1 MVLFEEQKQSLTAA
15 GGFTLI
21 ELLVVISI
29 LGVLAAV
36 VVLNV
41 VGFIGAGHNEAKAV
55 ELKHVATAAGCYL
68 VEGNTIPPATIV
80 GPGNPG
86 VVAGYLTGDLKY
98 RWSIDSDGSVHEN
111 YLASTFNS
119 LDGFTSLSGSWT
131 TGAGGLSS
139 NGVAGS
145 LLATGG
151 NWSDFTLQSTAT
163 LSSGNGYGMYY
174 LSDSNASTGYI
185 LQFNPASGFS
195 VSTVVNGTISAIAGV
210 PAVMPPNFQ
219 VNGQHTI
226 SVSVSGGTH
235 TISVDG
241 NPVITLTGRPS
252 GSGTVGLQSSAGSN
266 VNFTGFT
273 VSPP

>member
-1 MVLFEEQKQSLTAA
+1 MAFIKGRKQSLKAA

-68 VEGNTIPPATIV
+68 VDGNPITSATTV

-86 VVAGYLTGDLKY
+86 IVAGYLTGDLKY
-98 RWSIDSDGSVHEN
+98 YWSIDQNGSVHELLFAN
-111 YLASTFNS
+111 TLNG
-119 LDGFTSLSGSWT
+119 LDGFTSVSGGWT
-131 TGAGGLSS
+131 SGPGGLSS

-145 LLATGG
+145 LMATGG
-151 NWSDFTLQSTAT
+151 NWSDFTLQTTAT
-163 LSSGNGYGMYY
+163 FTSADSYGMYY
-174 LSDSNASTGYI
+174 RSAGDASSGYV
-185 LQFNPASGFS
+185 LQFEPAQHAFVVRKIVGGVESAPIATMNMPAGFS
-195 VSTVVNGTISAIAGV
+195 
-210 PAVMPPNFQ
+210 
-219 VNGQHTI
+219 GQHSI
-226 SVSVSGGTH
+226 SVSVSGNTH
-235 TISVDG
+235 TVTVGSATMTFNDS
-241 NPVITLTGRPS
+241 TY
-252 GSGTVGLQSSAGSN
+252 GSGTVGLQSAAGSN